1 MRFHSNATLCCFS
14 PNSNYVFDLAGY
26 GKFHILFLFFVSA
39 MFGISLCSL
48 LGYHIHLVLNNR
60 STLEAFRN
68 PILRDGPSKEGFS
81 LGKSGNIYEVFG
93 EPSLLM
99 LLPVFTSLGDGL
111 TFPLLFSGDVEQG
124 QGAREAGFT
133 RER

>member
-1 MRFHSNATLCCFS
+1 MH
-14 PNSNYVFDLAGY
+14 VFMDFY
-26 GKFHILFLFFVSA
+26 
-39 MFGISLCSL
+39 C
-48 LGYHIHLVLNNR
+48 
-60 STLEAFRN
+60 
-68 PILRDGPSKEGFS
+68 RDGPSKEGFS